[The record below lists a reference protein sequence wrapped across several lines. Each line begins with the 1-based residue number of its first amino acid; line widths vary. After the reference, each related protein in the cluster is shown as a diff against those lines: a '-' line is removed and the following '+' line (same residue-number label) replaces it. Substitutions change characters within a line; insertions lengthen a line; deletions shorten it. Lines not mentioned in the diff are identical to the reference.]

1 MTVVTNCGA
10 HLSGKV
16 IDSDVVQLEEKFLD
30 SQHMYRFE
38 GESSLEVHIL
48 FID

>member
-1 MTVVTNCGA
+1 MTIVTNYGA

-16 IDSDVVQLEEKFLD
+16 NDSDVVKLEEKILD

-38 GESSLEVHIL
+38 GEPPLEVHIL